1 MAPSQPNGIGFSED
15 ETILYVSDTDK
26 KNIGIY
32 KNDLSSSLTELMPQP
47 KPTDFVSA
55 FSLNIPLFN
64 SDGFFVDHY
73 IWTSQQMGVDVID
86 TITMG
91 IVARIYMGTSISNIA
106 KGNNGDVFIT
116 GAGHVWRLKTS
127 KLYQEFVR
135 NINYQF

>member
-1 MAPSQPNGIGFSED
+1 MKVPKCEECVNNTAVYKLKKEGNFFSNPELVTMTPSQPNGIGFSED

-73 IWTSQQMGVDVID
+73 IWTSQ
-86 TITMG
+86 
-91 IVARIYMGTSISNIA
+91 
-106 KGNNGDVFIT
+106 
-116 GAGHVWRLKTS
+116 
-127 KLYQEFVR
+127 
-135 NINYQF
+135 